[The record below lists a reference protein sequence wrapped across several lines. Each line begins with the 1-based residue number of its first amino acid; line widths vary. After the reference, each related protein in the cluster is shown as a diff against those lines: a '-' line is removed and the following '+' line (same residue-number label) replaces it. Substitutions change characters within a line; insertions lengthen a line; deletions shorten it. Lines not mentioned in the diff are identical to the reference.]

1 MAYDS
6 FEDKEKG
13 KELAKKLEQ
22 LLALARDK
30 NFQAQLSK
38 SIDDNLNFVTEMHEK
53 AKYEPL
59 EESEE
64 ELLKEIA
71 EKMPIVLQF
80 VQDCKLA
87 LGNELLIAADTQYF
101 HLKRLA
107 EQGDP
112 KAKEAYERLKPLYQD
127 SVRSNMEKLGLN

>member
-1 MAYDS
+1 MGYDS
-6 FEDKEKG
+6 PEDKEKG
-13 KELAKKLEQ
+13 KELAEKLRK
-22 LLALARDK
+22 LLEMARDK
-30 NFQAQLSK
+30 NFQAQLMK
-38 SIDDNLNFVTEMHEK
+38 TVDDNLRFVTAMHEK

-59 EESEE
+59 EESEQ
-64 ELLKEIA
+64 ELLDEIA

-101 HLKRLA
+101 HVKRLA

-112 KAKEAYERLKPLYQD
+112 KAKEVYEKLKPLYQD

>member
-6 FEDKEKG
+6 PEDKEKG

-22 LLALARDK
+22 ILAVARDK
-30 NFQAQLSK
+30 DFQAQLIK
-38 SIDDNLNFVTEMHEK
+38 LVDEGLRFVTEMHEK

-59 EESEE
+59 DQTEQAA
-64 ELLKEIA
+64 LANMA

-80 VQDCKLA
+80 VQDCKLV
-87 LGNELLIAADTQYF
+87 LGNQIMIAADTQYF

-107 EQGDP
+107 EEGNPD
-112 KAKEAYERLKPLYQD
+112 AKEAYERLKPLYQD
-127 SVRSNMEKLGLN
+127 SLKATFSKESLN